1 MKAKRCASPK
11 TYLGEG
17 EGESGAE
24 SEAEAE
30 AEAEA
35 GFAMKTYDSTR
46 RPAIA
51 FHPAASIVTNVSIV

>member
-24 SEAEAE
+24 SDAE